1 MRPHKPALR
10 ALAACLATLLA
21 GPPAAALA
29 APPPRLD
36 VTASALIA
44 ATTGQRLS
52 AKNAGA
58 ERPIASTT
66 KLMTAL
72 VTLQHARLG
81 QVFAAPPLQLA
92 AADSQIGLRAGDRMT
107 VRDLLTAMMLPSADD
122 AAYDLA
128 YNVGGHSVRRFI
140 AMMNADAAALGLRHT
155 HYSTPVG
162 LDTPG
167 NFSTATDLV
176 VLTRYLLRTQ
186 PFLRHAVDR
195 PRATIRIGSSTRVVD
210 NLNVL
215 VGRVPWVNGVKTGHT
230 LGAGYVLVGSGTR
243 GHLTLI
249 SAVLGAP
256 TETARESDT
265 LALLKWGFENFHLV
279 SPVTAGQVVAT
290 RPVRGRPGQHAVL
303 LVTGSYSSVV
313 SRSAP
318 VRTVVYARK
327 ELTGPLPKGAVVG
340 TADVLVGGSTVASF
354 RLRLARSVPAPPPGV
369 TATTIAGPFTLVLLV
384 LLLGL
389 VTVRG
394 RRGRRMA
401 RRAAGRQQP

>member
-1 MRPHKPALR
+1 VSRPKPALC
-10 ALAACLATLLA
+10 ALAACLLSLLA
-21 GPPAAALA
+21 GTPAAAVA
-29 APPPRLD
+29 APPPALD

-44 ATTGQRLS
+44 ANTGQQLS
-52 AKNAGA
+52 NKNADA

-72 VTLQHARLG
+72 VALQHARLG
-81 QVFAAPPLQLA
+81 QGFTAPPVELA
-92 AADSQIGLRAGDRMT
+92 ADDSQIGLEAGERMT
-107 VRDLLTAMMLPSADD
+107 VGDLVIAMMLPSGDD

-128 YNVGGHSVRRFI
+128 YNVGGHSVPRFV
-140 AMMNADAAALGLRHT
+140 AMMNVEAAALGLRHT

-167 NFSTATDLV
+167 NYSTASDLV
-176 VLTRYLLRTQ
+176 ALTQYLLRTQ
-186 PFLRHAVDR
+186 PFLRHAVDQ
-195 PRATIRIGSSTRVVD
+195 PRARIRIGTSTRVVE
-210 NLNVL
+210 NLNTL

-265 LALLKWGFENFHLV
+265 LALLKWGFGNFHLV
-279 SPVTAGQVVAT
+279 SPVTIGQTVAT
-290 RPVRGRPGQHAVL
+290 RPVQGRPGQRAAL
-303 LVTGSYSSVV
+303 IATGSYRRVV
-313 SRSAP
+313 PRDTP

-327 ELTGPLPKGAVVG
+327 QLTGPLPRGAVAG
-340 TADVLVGGSTVASF
+340 TVAVFVGGAQLASF

-369 TATTIAGPFTLVLLV
+369 SATTIAGPFTLVLLV
-384 LLLGL
+384 LLLG
-389 VTVRG
+389 VITVRG
-394 RRGRRMA
+394 RRGRLMA
-401 RRAAGRQQP
+401 RRAAGRQRQ